1 LKVYIIVLH
10 YTYYVKEM
18 NMGHG
23 LCTCTCFFFIFHL
36 PSFLSS
42 GMR

>member
-1 LKVYIIVLH
+1 
-10 YTYYVKEM
+10 
-18 NMGHG
+18 MGHG